1 MNAAGTKQQPY
12 EPVLFFSQSRVV
24 VVSAD
29 PHCQQVIEETLKD
42 SVEEIRFVNA
52 GLEWNQLITG
62 PVPFNVALLDTTDID
77 KAYRLM
83 ETMRETWPSTEIILL
98 SNSDDEQIWVES
110 IQRGAYDLLPIPL
123 NSAELRRIV
132 KNAICRTLP
141 A

>member
-1 MNAAGTKQQPY
+1 MNAAGTKQQY
-12 EPVLFFSQSRVV
+12 EPVPFYPQSRVV

-29 PHCQQVIEETLKD
+29 PHCQQVIEETLKG
-42 SVEEIRFVNA
+42 SVQEIRFVNA
-52 GLEWNQLITG
+52 GQEWNQLITG
-62 PVPFNVALLDTTDID
+62 AVSFNVALLDASDTE

-83 ETMRETWPSTEIILL
+83 EAMRETWPCTEIILL

-123 NSAELRRIV
+123 NTAELRRIV